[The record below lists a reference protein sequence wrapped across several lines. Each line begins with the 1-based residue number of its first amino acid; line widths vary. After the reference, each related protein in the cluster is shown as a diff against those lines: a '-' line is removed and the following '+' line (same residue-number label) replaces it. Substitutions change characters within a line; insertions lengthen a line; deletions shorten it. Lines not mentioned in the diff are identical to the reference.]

1 MTTDEAFDGA
11 DVRAWITAFAN
22 RISLNRELLTD
33 LDSAIGDADHGL
45 NMDRGM
51 VAVLDMLGENA
62 SAVPATVFTSTG
74 RTLVSKV
81 GGASGPLYGT
91 LFLRMGLACQG
102 AEKLDGEQFSR
113 VLRAGLLG
121 VVDRGKATTGDKTM
135 VDALGPACDALD
147 HAISNGAALSE
158 ALTAAAAAARAGRNS
173 TEQMVAR
180 RGRAS
185 YLGARSLGHQD
196 PGAAS
201 AALLVEAA
209 VAVLE
214 PTNVVVN
221 NYNHTSE
228 VH

>member
-1 MTTDEAFDGA
+1 MTTNEAFDGA
-11 DVRAWITAFAN
+11 DVRAWITAFAE

-51 VAVLDMLGENA
+51 VAVLDLLRENA
-62 SAVPATVFTSTG
+62 SAAPAVLLTSTG

-91 LFLRMGLACQG
+91 LFLRMGSACQG
-102 AEKLDGEQFSR
+102 VELLDAELFSS
-113 VLRAGLLG
+113 VLRAGLVG
-121 VVDRGKATTGDKTM
+121 VVDRGKAASGDKTM

-147 HAISNGAALSE
+147 QAISNGAALSE
-158 ALTAAAAAARAGRNS
+158 ALMAAAAAARAGRNS

-185 YLGARSLGHQD
+185 YLGTRSLGHQD

-201 AALLVEAA
+201 ATLLIEAA
-209 VAVLE
+209 VEVLE
-214 PTNVVVN
+214 LMNDVVN
-221 NYNHTSE
+221 NHNHTSE
-228 VH
+228 VQ

>member
-1 MTTDEAFDGA
+1 MTTNEAFDGA
-11 DVRAWITAFAN
+11 DVRAWITAFAE
-22 RISLNRELLTD
+22 RISFNRELLTD

-51 VAVLDMLGENA
+51 VAVLDLLRENA
-62 SAVPATVFTSTG
+62 SAAPAVLLTSTG

-91 LFLRMGLACQG
+91 LFLRMGSACQG
-102 AEKLDGEQFSR
+102 AELLDAELFSS
-113 VLRAGLLG
+113 VLRAGLVG
-121 VVDRGKATTGDKTM
+121 VVDRGKAASGDKTM

-147 HAISNGAALSE
+147 QAISNGAALSE
-158 ALTAAAAAARAGRNS
+158 ALMAAAAAARAGRNS

-185 YLGARSLGHQD
+185 YLGTRSLGHQD

-201 AALLVEAA
+201 ATLLLEAA

-214 PTNVVVN
+214 PMNDVVN
-221 NYNHTSE
+221 NHNHNSE
-228 VH
+228 VQ